1 MSVRKVFPGGM
12 IRPVSIPNVNFSQ
25 FQVQS
30 SAFNNLAQRLDRM
43 MNFAVQQG
51 EKVAIE
57 EGKKFAASNPLDA
70 DTFYNAD
77 PEEREKLVGGDN
89 ITSYGRALKIA

>member
-51 EKVAIE
+51 ENE
-57 EGKKFAASNPLDA
+57 
-70 DTFYNAD
+70 
-77 PEEREKLVGGDN
+77 
-89 ITSYGRALKIA
+89 